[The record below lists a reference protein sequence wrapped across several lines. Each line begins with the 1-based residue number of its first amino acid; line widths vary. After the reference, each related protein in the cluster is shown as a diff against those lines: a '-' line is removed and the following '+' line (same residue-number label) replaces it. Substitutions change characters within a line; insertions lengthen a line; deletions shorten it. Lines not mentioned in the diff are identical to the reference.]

1 MSAKESLFKNLTV
14 LAVIIAAALS
24 GYFAAYTGLRVEL
37 AGKAEGR
44 YVAEVDIRLSR
55 METVINERFAT
66 KNDLSDFK
74 REVLTKLV
82 AIETVLARAANV
94 NN

>member
-37 AGKAEGR
+37 AGKAEER
-44 YVAEVDIRLSR
+44 YVAEVDIRLSQ

-66 KNDLSDFK
+66 KNDLFDFK
-74 REVLTKLV
+74 REVLTKLA
-82 AIETVLARAANV
+82 AIETVLARAAKD